1 MSDTSANMAGPLS
14 SNGTSAAKKPVVCV
28 LYLSLPLL
36 CLLCLL
42 CLLH

>member
-28 LYLSLPLL
+28 LYLSLPLP
-36 CLLCLL
+36 LLCLL